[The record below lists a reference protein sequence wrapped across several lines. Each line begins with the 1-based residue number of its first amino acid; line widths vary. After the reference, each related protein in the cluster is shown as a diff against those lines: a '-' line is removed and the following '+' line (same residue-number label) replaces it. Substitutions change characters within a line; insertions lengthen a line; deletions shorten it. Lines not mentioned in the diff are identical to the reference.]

1 MSILFWINQ
10 PTILLKNKYIFDIVP
25 NKNMEFNEKLN
36 SITRLIILLTIVGYL
51 ITKNEMLIMLG
62 IISIV
67 LIVVLFYYKTN
78 NSVKSLINK
87 RENFENLTE
96 KDIKEAKLVTP
107 TKTNPMMNVLL
118 TDIKDNP
125 TRNQAAPAANP
136 IIQKNINSK
145 TEDIT
150 KQHFDDENIDKK
162 LYRDLGDSMNLDMS
176 MRQFY
181 TMPNTQIAN
190 DQKSFAEFCYKDMI
204 EPNPD
209 KKDISFKD
217 MTYT

>member
-36 SITRLIILLTIVGYL
+36 SITRLIILLTIVGYV
-51 ITKNEMLIMLG
+51 ITKNEMIILLG
-62 IISIV
+62 ISSIV
-67 LIVVLFYYKTN
+67 LIIALFYYKTN
-78 NSVKSLINK
+78 KSVSRLINN

-96 KDIKEAKLVTP
+96 KEIKDAELVTP

-118 TDIKDNP
+118 TDIKDDP
-125 TRNQAAPAANP
+125 TRNKAAPAANP
-136 IIQKNINSK
+136 IIQTEINSK

-150 KQHFDDENIDKK
+150 KEHFNDDNIDEK
-162 LYRDLGDSMNLDMS
+162 LYKDLGDSMNLDMS

-181 TMPNTQIAN
+181 TMPNTQIVN
-190 DQKSFAEFCYKDMI
+190 DQKSFKEFCYKDMI
-204 EPNPD
+204 ESNPL

-217 MTYT
+217 MTYN

>member
-1 MSILFWINQ
+1 M
-10 PTILLKNKYIFDIVP
+10 
-25 NKNMEFNEKLN
+25 
-36 SITRLIILLTIVGYL
+36 IILLGL
-51 ITKNEMLIMLG
+51 I
-62 IISIV
+62 SV
-67 LIVVLFYYKTN
+67 ALIVALYYYKTN
-78 NSVKSLINK
+78 NSMKSLINK

-96 KDIKEAKLVTP
+96 TDIKESKMITP

-125 TRNQAAPAANP
+125 DRNQAAPAANP
-136 IIQKNINSK
+136 IIQKSINSS

-150 KQHFDDENIDKK
+150 KQHFDDENIDEK

-190 DQKSFAEFCYKDMI
+190 DQKSFTDFCYKDMI
-204 EPNPD
+204 ESNPD
-209 KKDISFKD
+209 KKDI
-217 MTYT
+217 